1 MGINEIEYDIR
12 EYLYYRFIEQI
23 EGAGID
29 FDSPEMNEW
38 GNDFNANFNYGTS
51 DFKIN
56 YYKYAPNVR
65 ACLDKARKITEDHW
79 HVKIEW
85 E

>member
-1 MGINEIEYDIR
+1 MKVNEVDPDVR
-12 EYLYYRFIEQI
+12 EFLYYRFNEQQ
-23 EGAGID
+23 EAADID
-29 FDSPEMNEW
+29 FNSPEMKAFRKNLDVNIFTAEIK
-38 GNDFNANFNYGTS
+38 YHYS
-51 DFKIN
+51 
-56 YYKYAPNVR
+56 KYAPSIQ